1 MDILSILKT
10 FGIEA
15 NNEDINAI
23 IELREIEDEHLPV
36 LQETAADL
44 QAQLDL
50 VQADIEKATSQI
62 ASYKARIG
70 TLKASTTRSSGL
82 PLESNEHRS
91 RKAATLYFL
100 RERATVEPV
109 HRGEISQYVFG
120 DRMTKNLSR
129 VNMVL
134 NTLKRKGLVR
144 NGPRGYWFPL

>member
-1 MDILSILKT
+1 MYVYWRFCQPYMELQMDILSILKT

-50 VQADIEKATSQI
+50 VQADIAKATGQI

-70 TLKASTTRSSGL
+70 TLKASTTPVKCAQDSGL
-82 PLESNEHRS
+82 S
-91 RKAATLYFL
+91 RIKSSTAIVDVARLCT
-100 RERATVEPV
+100 
-109 HRGEISQYVFG
+109 
-120 DRMTKNLSR
+120 
-129 VNMVL
+129 
-134 NTLKRKGLVR
+134 GL
-144 NGPRGYWFPL
+144 